1 MFTGIV
7 EEIGSIKGISKG
19 ANSAV
24 LTLSA
29 KKVLEDVSLGDS
41 IAVNGVCL
49 TVTSYRQDE
58 FTVDVMHE
66 TMDRS
71 SLSSLKAGSKVNLE
85 RAMIANGRFG
95 GHIVSG
101 HIDGT
106 GKIVSVK
113 KDDNAIWYQISA
125 DKKILKYIIEKGSI
139 TIDGISLTVAK
150 VTDRDFSVSIIPHT
164 LENTILA
171 YKSEGHIVNLEN
183 DCIAKYV
190 EKLMNFGNLDRKQEN
205 KHEITREFLLKNGF

>member
-29 KKVLEDVSLGDS
+29 KKVLEDVNLGDS

-150 VTDRDFSVSIIPHT
+150 ITDRDFSVSIIPHT

-183 DCIAKYV
+183 DYIAKYV
-190 EKLMNFGNLDRKQEN
+190 EKLMNFGNLDSKQEN

>member
-29 KKVLEDVSLGDS
+29 KKVLEDVNLGDS

-85 RAMIANGRFG
+85 RAMMANGRFG

-113 KDDNAIWYQISA
+113 KDDNAVWYQISA

-164 LENTILA
+164 LKNTILA

-190 EKLMNFGNLDRKQEN
+190 EKLMNFGNLDSKQEN

>member
-29 KKVLEDVSLGDS
+29 KKVLEDVNLGDS

-49 TVTSYRQDE
+49 TATSYRQGE

-85 RAMIANGRFG
+85 RAMMANGRFG

-139 TIDGISLTVAK
+139 TIDGISLTVAR

-164 LENTILA
+164 LKNTILA

-190 EKLMNFGNLDRKQEN
+190 EKLMNFGSLDSKQEN

>member
-29 KKVLEDVSLGDS
+29 KKVLEDVNLGDS

-49 TVTSYRQDE
+49 TVISYRQDE

-85 RAMIANGRFG
+85 RAMMANGRFG

-106 GKIVSVK
+106 GKILSVK

-190 EKLMNFGNLDRKQEN
+190 EKLMNFGNLDSKQEN